1 MPMQD
6 NSGNVSPISFTGA
19 TIPPLKGVGHYSS
32 LHLNTLFTKLHPTV
46 TTKWQKLGETLGIDE
61 DLLDEIFTNNETED
75 ECLRAVLEQWLQIHP
90 TFEDL
95 SDALQKIGEKQL
107 AELLY
112 STSKIYLTQ
121 DNEELQTC
129 P

>member
-1 MPMQD
+1 M
-6 NSGNVSPISFTGA
+6 
-19 TIPPLKGVGHYSS
+19 
-32 LHLNTLFTKLHPTV
+32 
-46 TTKWQKLGETLGIDE
+46 DE

-107 AELLY
+107 AELL
-112 STSKIYLTQ
+112 
-121 DNEELQTC
+121 
-129 P
+129 

>member
-1 MPMQD
+1 M
-6 NSGNVSPISFTGA
+6 
-19 TIPPLKGVGHYSS
+19 
-32 LHLNTLFTKLHPTV
+32 
-46 TTKWQKLGETLGIDE
+46 DE

-90 TFEDL
+90 TFEEL

-112 STSKIYLTQ
+112 STCKAYLTQ
-121 DNEELQTC
+121 DK
-129 P
+129 